1 MPMNTSL
8 LINTIGA
15 TYKRHASITVP
26 LFRRARV
33 ISNLPLIIDCT
44 DKLLARWRADMI
56 PRVHVDISEQCHELL
71 LAVFGLIAF
80 DYDLETLDGEIGAGQ
95 NELTLAL
102 HDFLST
108 FQMTLQ
114 LPNLLPLFI

>member
-1 MPMNTSL
+1 
-8 LINTIGA
+8 
-15 TYKRHASITVP
+15 
-26 LFRRARV
+26 
-33 ISNLPLIIDCT
+33 
-44 DKLLARWRADMI
+44 MI